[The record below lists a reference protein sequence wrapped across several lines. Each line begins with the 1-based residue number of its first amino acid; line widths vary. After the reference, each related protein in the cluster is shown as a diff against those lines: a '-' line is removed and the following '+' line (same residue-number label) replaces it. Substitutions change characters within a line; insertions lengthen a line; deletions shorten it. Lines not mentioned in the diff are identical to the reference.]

1 MIVLYEK
8 LFYICIRNYLKIYLC
23 NSPTDISRPALS
35 LCVEIKIAQRC
46 AYSLTINVLPPPTQ
60 SRCNH
65 II

>member
-35 LCVEIKIAQRC
+35 MCVEIKIA
-46 AYSLTINVLPPPTQ
+46 
-60 SRCNH
+60 
-65 II
+65 